1 MSNANDFVIE
11 NGVLTQYS
19 GSDSIIE
26 IPECVTEIG
35 EYVFSEAGKITK
47 VIFPQGLTKI
57 GRESFSKC
65 RKLEEVVFPQSLKEI
80 DSQAFYLCRKLKS
93 VEVPG
98 SCESTG
104 SCAFWGCSGLETLVI
119 NEGVKEIGY
128 CSFADCTTLS
138 QIRWPNSL
146 KTIWHEA
153 FSKCKSLTEVV
164 LPAGVEQVYPSAF
177 GDCTS
182 VDKVMVSKAVL
193 DSIDAKWFRSRFNN
207 VDLNFLWL
215 SGKTNFD
222 ERVGELCT
230 KSILRKKDEYAAKII
245 RENGAQAME
254 SYLSLLG
261 KVSVETLDRLI
272 TDSSTAGAAEV
283 TAVLLDWKTR
293 TFAPVEIEQATE
305 DIIEKKL
312 GIKAHTVADWRN
324 VFRFSTVEGKVVISA
339 YKGNDT
345 EVTIPAKI
353 GKNDVSGF
361 CLCHYQG
368 RKMMNEDLCG
378 KITRV
383 TIEQG
388 VMRIDDRAFMKCRSL
403 RFLEIPSGVTSIGY
417 WAFFLCEAL
426 EELWI
431 PASVTEIHWGAISNC
446 PKLTI
451 HAPAGSTAE
460 AYAKENNIPF
470 VAE

>member
-1 MSNANDFVIE
+1 MSNASDFIIE
-11 NGVLTQYS
+11 NGVLKEYVGQ
-19 GSDSIIE
+19 GGDVV
-26 IPECVTEIG
+26 IPEGVTEIDA
-35 EYVFSEAGKITK
+35 YVFYENRTAVSITLPEGVK
-47 VIFPQGLTKI
+47 TI
-57 GRESFSKC
+57 GNNAFEKC
-65 RKLEEVVFPQSLKEI
+65 KKLEKINLPQSLTEI
-80 DSQAFYLCRKLKS
+80 GQYAFRLCKKLKI
-93 VEVPG
+93 VEIPG
-98 SCESTG
+98 LCQSTG
-104 SCAFWGCSGLETLVI
+104 PLAFLGCSGVEKVVL
-119 NEGVKEIGY
+119 NEGVREIGY
-128 CSFADCTTLS
+128 CSFADCINLKQINWPQSLEAILS
-138 QIRWPNSL
+138 
-146 KTIWHEA
+146 EA
-153 FSKCKSLTEVV
+153 FNKCQSLPEVI
-164 LPAGVEQVYPSAF
+164 LHEGIHTIQPSAF
-177 GDCTS
+177 GDCVAVS
-182 VDKVMVSKAVL
+182 KVELSKAVM
-193 DSIDAKWFRSRFNN
+193 DTIDAKWFRSRFNN

-254 SYLSLLG
+254 SYLPLLG
-261 KVSVETLDRLI
+261 KVSVEALDRLI
-272 TDSSTAGAAEV
+272 TDSSTEGAAEV

-293 TFAPVEIEQATE
+293 SFAPVEIELAAE
-305 DIIEKKL
+305 DKIEKEL
-312 GIKAHTVADWRN
+312 GIKANTVADWRN
-324 VFRFSTVEGKVVISA
+324 VFRFSMVDGKVVISA

-368 RKMMNEDLCG
+368 RKMTNEDLCG

-403 RFLEIPSGVTSIGY
+403 RFLEIPSSVTFIGY

-451 HAPAGSTAE
+451 HAPAGSYAE
-460 AYAKENNIPF
+460 QYAKENNIPF